1 MQKVRP
7 KAELRILTECQ
18 YSHPVETLLDLQE
31 ARSRFP
37 DLSLYADYYCFP
49 NKETKKLVFLAGTL
63 PILYEGSTYNIPV
76 CVWLHVTHPES
87 CPRCY
92 VCPSASMVINP
103 SCPCIN
109 ASGNISLDGL
119 TKWTRGVSS
128 LSELL
133 AEMIQVFQR
142 DTPIYAR
149 CPVQAPSF
157 ADVHLSAVK
166 APASANVHLSSV
178 RAPSTTA
185 PLPAGVHLSA
195 VQTPSSPVVHLSPV
209 EAPPPARKHQ
219 SPGQALPPLSS
230 IQNISSRSSPLNIQ
244 LPNPSSHLS
253 GHKAS
258 GWDQS
263 SQVGVRSSYVEE
275 LQGIDFSAP
284 PLSSN
289 VSTNPFLGSA
299 SSGDT
304 LVDPLSSTM
313 AALILE
319 EGSSRNHQDD
329 FTAPK
334 IKFEGAQDSPTAG
347 SGADFSKLAARLPAD
362 QAAVFL
368 ALMTLQ
374 GQSFS
379 PADAL
384 EAVQLN
390 KDFSSALKFLTHT
403 CPICH
408 EQVSFSKIV
417 TMTHCSCFLCQMCF
431 TAFFSVAI
439 KERSVDQLVCPQCGK
454 PEVRAQG
461 GLEDATEYFN
471 LLDTQIRHYLPRD
484 IHELFQRKLR
494 DRTLREMPDFCWCAH
509 CSFGILH
516 EAERLRMDCPSCK
529 KSTCSRCRSP
539 WAPQHQRL
547 SCEQFKA
554 WQEQNQLDHHGST
567 PISNS
572 IECPGCRSVFSLA
585 RGGCLHFTCTQC
597 QHQFCGG
604 CARTFTAGSACGFSA
619 ECGSKGLHA
628 HHPRD
633 CLFHLRDWSVSRLL
647 LLLQHYRISPA
658 WIKPASGSSSDG
670 SQTAVCSV
678 LELRDDGS
686 KREEPCGRPTPQG
699 FQGYCQLHYKERL
712 VELINRFH
720 CDPAVLFSP
729 AEMVAELQR
738 WRIAVPSMRPD
749 EPEPLYAHR
758 LRLMLTNHI
767 PLRY

>member
-1 MQKVRP
+1 MPRVRT
-7 KAELRILTECQ
+7 KAELQTLTECQ
-18 YSHPVETLLDLQE
+18 YSHPVETLVDLQE

-37 DLSLYADYYCFP
+37 DLCLYADYYCFP
-49 NKETKKLVFLAGTL
+49 NKDTKKLVFLAGTL
-63 PILYEGSTYNIPV
+63 PVLYEGSTYNIPV
-76 CVWLHVTHPES
+76 CVWLHVTHPAS
-87 CPRCY
+87 RPRCY

-103 SCPCIN
+103 SCPCID

-119 TKWTRGVSS
+119 TKWTRGVSR

-133 AEMIQVFQR
+133 AEMVQVFQR
-142 DTPIYAR
+142 DTPLYTR
-149 CPVQAPSF
+149 CPVQAPPPP
-157 ADVHLSAVK
+157 DVHLSAVK
-166 APASANVHLSSV
+166 APPTANVHFSSV
-178 RAPSTTA
+178 QDPST
-185 PLPAGVHLSA
+185 AGVHLS
-195 VQTPSSPVVHLSPV
+195 PVK
-209 EAPPPARKHQ
+209 APPPAREHQ
-219 SPGQALPPLSS
+219 SPSQALPCLSS
-230 IQNISSRSSPLNIQ
+230 IQSVSSRSPPLNMQ
-244 LPNPSSHLS
+244 LPAPSSHLR
-253 GHKAS
+253 GHKAN
-258 GWDQS
+258 GWEQNT
-263 SQVGVRSSYVEE
+263 GRVRSSYVEE

-284 PLSSN
+284 PLSSST
-289 VSTNPFLGSA
+289 STNPFVGSS
-299 SSGDT
+299 SSGST
-304 LVDPLSSTM
+304 LVDPLSRTM

-319 EGSSRNHQDD
+319 EGSSKRHLDD
-329 FTAPK
+329 RPVPR
-334 IKFEGAQDSPTAG
+334 IKFGAADDNTTTG
-347 SGADFSKLAARLPAD
+347 SGADSSKLAARLPAE

-417 TMTHCSCFLCQMCF
+417 TMTHCSCFLCQTCF
-431 TAFFSVAI
+431 KAFFSVAI

-461 GLEDATEYFN
+461 GLEEATDYFN
-471 LLDTQIRHYLPRD
+471 LLDTQIRHYLPGD

-494 DRTLREMPDFCWCAH
+494 DRTLREMPNFCWCAH

-539 WAPQHQRL
+539 WAPEHQRL

-554 WQEQNQLDHHGST
+554 WQEQNQLDHHSST

-572 IECPGCRSVFSLA
+572 IECPSCRSVFLLA

-604 CARTFTAGSACGFSA
+604 CARTFTAGNACSFSA
-619 ECGSKGLHA
+619 ECGAKGLHA

-658 WIKPASGSSSDG
+658 WIKPASGSSFDST
-670 SQTAVCSV
+670 QTAVCLV

-686 KREEPCGRPTPQG
+686 RREEPCGRPAPQG

-738 WRIAVPSMRPD
+738 WRVAVPSVRPD

-767 PLRY
+767 PLRD